1 MLRRLLVL
9 IVPLLVA
16 LVAALGVPLAFA
28 VVQGETQQ
36 TYLDRL
42 GDASRFA
49 SLAEN
54 ALASN
59 RLTALHDEL
68 QRYHDLYGIPVALVG
83 TDRRVLASSGPPIDL
98 SQPALDDGLAAAFG
112 GFRGDTDQTVWPWE
126 DSHLVVVEP
135 VGRDSEVV
143 AAVVTVSPTDRLRG
157 SVLRQWGVLGLVG
170 LIPMMGVVL
179 VAWPMSRW
187 VLRPV
192 RRLDEATAAVAGGR
206 LDTRADEVGGPPEL
220 RRLARS
226 FNTMVDVVSRALRR
240 QRDFVSDASHQL
252 RNPLASL
259 RLAVDNLAPHV
270 SGDGLEAQ
278 RIAVDEAEEMGRVLD
293 SLLAATRLDSAS
305 AAEPVELDALLAT
318 HVPAWR
324 ALTEQAAMAFA
335 VDVPPGLAVQAPP
348 GGLGSV
354 LDELV
359 GNAVKLSGGSS
370 VTVSALPAGPWV
382 ELHVTDDGDGLPEEE
397 RTEAVRRFWRSTQH
411 QNIAGTGLGL
421 SICAELVTSAG
432 GEFRLD
438 AADPHGVDAVVR
450 LRA

>member
-28 VVQGETQQ
+28 VVQGETRQ

-59 RLTALHDEL
+59 RLTALRGEL
-68 QRYHDLYGIPVALVG
+68 ERYDQLYGIAVALVG
-83 TDRRVLASSGPPIDL
+83 TDNRIIASSGTDVDL
-98 SQPALDDGLAAAFG
+98 AQASVVAGLRAAFG

-126 DSHLVVVEP
+126 DTALVVVEP

-143 AAVVTVSPTDRLRG
+143 AAVVTVSPTDRLRA
-157 SVLRQWGVLGLVG
+157 SVLRQWGILGLVG
-170 LIPMMGVVL
+170 LVPMMGVVL

-192 RRLDEATAAVAGGR
+192 RRLDDATAAVAGGR

-270 SGDGLEAQ
+270 SGEGLEAQ
-278 RIAVDEAEEMGRVLD
+278 RIAVEEAEEMGRVLD

-305 AAEPVELDALLAT
+305 AAEPVELDSLLAT
-318 HVPAWR
+318 HVPAWH
-324 ALTEQAAMAFA
+324 ALAEQADLSFR
-335 VDVPPGLAVQAPP
+335 VDAPAGLTVQAPP

-359 GNAVKLSGGSS
+359 GNAVKLSGGTS
-370 VTVSALPAGPWV
+370 VSITALPAGPWV
-382 ELHVTDDGDGLPEEE
+382 ELHVTDDGGGLSDEE
-397 RTEAVRRFWRSTQH
+397 RVEAVRRFWRSTKH

-438 AADPHGVDAVVR
+438 AVEPHGLDAVVR
-450 LRA
+450 LRS